1 MVLLVLEFLMWP
13 ILILGSYLTI
23 RWAIK
28 RVEKNDA

>member
-13 ILILGSYLTI
+13 ILILGSYLII